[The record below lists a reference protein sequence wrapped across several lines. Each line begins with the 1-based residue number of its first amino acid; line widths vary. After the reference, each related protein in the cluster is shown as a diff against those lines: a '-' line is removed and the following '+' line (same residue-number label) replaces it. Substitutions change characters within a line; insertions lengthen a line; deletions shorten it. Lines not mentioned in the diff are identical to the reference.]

1 MPYLWLVLRQTL
13 VGYFYIYIYIEG
25 SWRSQQTFISFKL
38 PLMECTQSK
47 LAFNF
52 SLHDCVVCKKM
63 IHTLVET
70 LLKGEE
76 GGKRFC
82 VLWLLWSRGDGG
94 GWRGRSR
101 YEYAFFVV

>member
-1 MPYLWLVLRQTL
+1 
-13 VGYFYIYIYIEG
+13 
-25 SWRSQQTFISFKL
+25 
-38 PLMECTQSK
+38 MECTQSK